1 MQRNFMLELSEYKT
15 ILDTIPAA
23 VIIAV
28 PVKQDEKITD
38 FSIVYVNECFR
49 NLTKNFI
56 KEGVLFSSF
65 KEKISQDINWFD
77 MAVETIKTKKTIEET
92 FYSHNFSIW
101 IQLVEKCVPG
111 DYVAVSLTNVS
122 QAKEYESALSEQ
134 NKKLEEVTSQLK
146 SSRLNLDSQLKN
158 IQQLNEQLL
167 FAAYHDSLT
176 DLYNRSWLSTMM
188 KVQIKETTEK
198 NEKFGILLFD
208 IDNMKDINDSRG
220 HNAGDE
226 LLKQVATILK
236 LMESKTVTA
245 TRFGGDE
252 FVLLYKNIK
261 DRDEAI
267 EISKKALRFLNAEGI
282 GISGGISIFP
292 DDSKKT
298 EDLLKFADMAK
309 IEAKKNGKNN
319 VACFHSLMQEKFLS
333 KLNIET
339 KMSKAMASR
348 NFQLYYQP
356 QFDAKT
362 KELRGFEALLRWYDS
377 DLGWISPEQFIPLAE
392 ETHLVVPLG
401 DWVMTTALAT
411 IKEWEMKFSF
421 NGIMSVNVS
430 PVQFVQEDFIEK
442 LFKKIEKSGIDKKHL
457 EIEIT
462 EGVLIDNVEDTISK
476 LNKIREQGVGLS
488 LDDFGTGYS
497 SLRYLQLLPL
507 TTLKIDKS
515 FVSNIAEKDGFEA
528 KLTESIISLVS
539 KMGLNTIAEGVENE
553 EQLKMIQKFNCRT
566 IQGFLLGKPMPKE
579 QCEKLLVE
587 NLSKTSS

>member
-1 MQRNFMLELSEYKT
+1 MLELSEYKT

-38 FSIVYVNECFR
+38 FSIVYLNECFR

-421 NGIMSVNVS
+421 NGIISVNVS

-515 FVSNIAEKDGFEA
+515 FVSNIAAKDGFEA

-587 NLSKTSS
+587 NLGKTSS

>member
-1 MQRNFMLELSEYKT
+1 MLELSEYKT

-28 PVKQDEKITD
+28 PVKQDEQITD

-65 KEKISQDINWFD
+65 KEKISQDISWFD

-101 IQLVEKCVPG
+101 IQLVAKCVPG

-176 DLYNRSWLSTMM
+176 DLYNRAWLSTMM
-188 KVQIKETTEK
+188 KVQIKEATEK

-252 FVLLYKNIK
+252 FVLLYKDIK

-282 GISGGISIFP
+282 GISGGIAIFP
-292 DDSKKT
+292 DDSKKS

-515 FVSNIAEKDGFEA
+515 FVSNIAAKDGFEA
-528 KLTESIISLVS
+528 NLTESIISLVS

-587 NLSKTSS
+587 NLSKTSN

>member
-1 MQRNFMLELSEYKT
+1 MLELSEYKT

-28 PVKQDEKITD
+28 PVKQDEQITD

-65 KEKISQDINWFD
+65 KEKISQDISWFD

-101 IQLVEKCVPG
+101 IQLVAKCVPG

-176 DLYNRSWLSTMM
+176 DLYNRAWLSTMM
-188 KVQIKETTEK
+188 KVQIKEATEK

-282 GISGGISIFP
+282 GISGGIAIFP

-515 FVSNIAEKDGFEA
+515 FVSNIAAKDGFEA
-528 KLTESIISLVS
+528 NLTESIISLVS

-587 NLSKTSS
+587 NLSKTSN

>member
-1 MQRNFMLELSEYKT
+1 MLELSEYKT

-421 NGIMSVNVS
+421 NGIISVNVS

>member
-1 MQRNFMLELSEYKT
+1 MLELSEYKT

-28 PVKQDEKITD
+28 PVKQDEQITD

-65 KEKISQDINWFD
+65 KEKISQDISWFD

-101 IQLVEKCVPG
+101 IQLVAKCVPG

-176 DLYNRSWLSTMM
+176 DLYNRAWLSTMM
-188 KVQIKETTEK
+188 KVQIKEATEK
-198 NEKFGILLFD
+198 NEKFGILFFD

-252 FVLLYKNIK
+252 FVLLYKDIK

-515 FVSNIAEKDGFEA
+515 FVSNIAAKDGFEA

-587 NLSKTSS
+587 NLSKTSN

>member
-1 MQRNFMLELSEYKT
+1 MLELSEYKT

-292 DDSKKT
+292 DDSKKS

-497 SLRYLQLLPL
+497 SLRYLQILPL

>member
-1 MQRNFMLELSEYKT
+1 MLELSEYKT

-292 DDSKKT
+292 DDSKKN

-515 FVSNIAEKDGFEA
+515 FVSNIAAKDGFEA

-587 NLSKTSS
+587 NLGKTSS

>member
-1 MQRNFMLELSEYKT
+1 MLELSEYKT

-392 ETHLVVPLG
+392 ETNLVVPLG

-421 NGIMSVNVS
+421 NGIISVNVS

-515 FVSNIAEKDGFEA
+515 FVSNIAAKDGFEA

-587 NLSKTSS
+587 NLGKTSS

>member
-1 MQRNFMLELSEYKT
+1 MLELSEYKT

-292 DDSKKT
+292 DDSKKY

-377 DLGWISPEQFIPLAE
+377 DLGWISPAQFIPLAE

-497 SLRYLQLLPL
+497 SLRYLQILPL

-515 FVSNIAEKDGFEA
+515 FVSNIAAKDGFEA
-528 KLTESIISLVS
+528 NLTESIISLVS

>member
-1 MQRNFMLELSEYKT
+1 MLELSEYKT

-28 PVKQDEKITD
+28 PVKQDEQITD

-65 KEKISQDINWFD
+65 KEKISQDISWFD

-101 IQLVEKCVPG
+101 IQLVAKCVPG

-176 DLYNRSWLSTMM
+176 DLYNRAWLSTMM
-188 KVQIKETTEK
+188 KVQIKEATEK

-252 FVLLYKNIK
+252 FVLLYKDIK

-515 FVSNIAEKDGFEA
+515 FVSNIAAKDGFEA

-587 NLSKTSS
+587 NLSKTSN

>member
-1 MQRNFMLELSEYKT
+1 MLELSEYKT

-23 VIIAV
+23 VVIAV

-49 NLTKNFI
+49 TLTKNFI

-65 KEKISQDINWFD
+65 KEKLSQDISWFD
-77 MAVETIKTKKTIEET
+77 MAVETIKTKKTVEET

-101 IQLVEKCVPG
+101 IQLVAKCVPG

-176 DLYNRSWLSTMM
+176 DLYNRAWLSTMM
-188 KVQIKETTEK
+188 KVQIKEATEK

-282 GISGGISIFP
+282 GISGGIAIFP
-292 DDSKKT
+292 DDSKKS

-411 IKEWEMKFSF
+411 IKEWEMKFNF

-515 FVSNIAEKDGFEA
+515 FVSNIAAKDGFEA
-528 KLTESIISLVS
+528 NLTESIISLVS

-587 NLSKTSS
+587 NLSKINS

>member
-1 MQRNFMLELSEYKT
+1 MLELSEYKT

-421 NGIMSVNVS
+421 NGIISVNIS

-515 FVSNIAEKDGFEA
+515 FVSNIAAKDGFEA

-587 NLSKTSS
+587 NLGKTSS

>member
-1 MQRNFMLELSEYKT
+1 MLELSEYKT

-49 NLTKNFI
+49 TLTKNFI

>member
-1 MQRNFMLELSEYKT
+1 MLELSEYKT

-176 DLYNRSWLSTMM
+176 DLYNRSWFSTMM

>member
-1 MQRNFMLELSEYKT
+1 MLELSEYKT

-579 QCEKLLVE
+579 QCDKLLVE

>member
-1 MQRNFMLELSEYKT
+1 MLELSEYKT

-292 DDSKKT
+292 DDSKKY

-497 SLRYLQLLPL
+497 SLRYLQILPL

-515 FVSNIAEKDGFEA
+515 FVSNIAAKDGFEA

-539 KMGLNTIAEGVENE
+539 KMGLNTVAEGVENE

>member
-1 MQRNFMLELSEYKT
+1 MLELSEYKT

-292 DDSKKT
+292 DDSKKY

-319 VACFHSLMQEKFLS
+319 IACFHSLMQEKFLS

-497 SLRYLQLLPL
+497 SLRYLQILPL

-515 FVSNIAEKDGFEA
+515 FVSNIAAKDGFEA

>member
-1 MQRNFMLELSEYKT
+1 MLELSEYKT

-292 DDSKKT
+292 DDSKKS

-339 KMSKAMASR
+339 KMSKAMANR

-515 FVSNIAEKDGFEA
+515 FVSNIAAKDGFEA
-528 KLTESIISLVS
+528 NLTESIISLVS

>member
-1 MQRNFMLELSEYKT
+1 MLELSEYKT

-515 FVSNIAEKDGFEA
+515 FISNIAAKDGFEA

>member
-1 MQRNFMLELSEYKT
+1 MLELSEYKT

-56 KEGVLFSSF
+56 KEGVLFSNF

-356 QFDAKT
+356 QFNAKT

>member
-1 MQRNFMLELSEYKT
+1 MLELSEYKT

-208 IDNMKDINDSRG
+208 IDNMKDINDARG

-430 PVQFVQEDFIEK
+430 PVQFIQEDFIEK

-476 LNKIREQGVGLS
+476 LNKIREQGIGLS

-515 FVSNIAEKDGFEA
+515 FVSNIAAKDGFEA
-528 KLTESIISLVS
+528 NLTESIISLVS

>member
-1 MQRNFMLELSEYKT
+1 MLELSEYKT

-476 LNKIREQGVGLS
+476 LNKIREQGIGLS

-515 FVSNIAEKDGFEA
+515 FVSNIAAKDGFEA
-528 KLTESIISLVS
+528 NLTESIISLVS

>member
-1 MQRNFMLELSEYKT
+1 MLELSEYKT

-339 KMSKAMASR
+339 KISKAMASR

>member
-1 MQRNFMLELSEYKT
+1 MLELSEYKT

-339 KMSKAMASR
+339 KMSKAMANR

-497 SLRYLQLLPL
+497 SLRYLQILPL

>member
-1 MQRNFMLELSEYKT
+1 MLELSEYKT

-377 DLGWISPEQFIPLAE
+377 DLGWISPEQFVPLAE

-421 NGIMSVNVS
+421 NGIISVNVS

-515 FVSNIAEKDGFEA
+515 FISNIAEKDGFEA

>member
-1 MQRNFMLELSEYKT
+1 MLELSEYKT

-146 SSRLNLDSQLKN
+146 SIRLNLDSQLKN

>member
-1 MQRNFMLELSEYKT
+1 MLELSEYKT

-28 PVKQDEKITD
+28 PVKQDEQITD

-65 KEKISQDINWFD
+65 KEKISQDISWFD

-101 IQLVEKCVPG
+101 IQLVAKCVPG

-176 DLYNRSWLSTMM
+176 DLYNRAWLSTMM
-188 KVQIKETTEK
+188 KVQIKEATEK

-236 LMESKTVTA
+236 LMEPKTVTA

-252 FVLLYKNIK
+252 FVLLYKDIK

-515 FVSNIAEKDGFEA
+515 FVSNIAAKDGFEA
-528 KLTESIISLVS
+528 NLTESIISLVS

-587 NLSKTSS
+587 NLSKTSN

>member
-1 MQRNFMLELSEYKT
+1 MLELSEYKT

-28 PVKQDEKITD
+28 PVKQDEQITD

-65 KEKISQDINWFD
+65 KEKISQDISWFD

-101 IQLVEKCVPG
+101 IQLVAKCVPG

-176 DLYNRSWLSTMM
+176 DLYNRAWLSTMM
-188 KVQIKETTEK
+188 KVQIKEATEK

-252 FVLLYKNIK
+252 FVLLYKDIK

-421 NGIMSVNVS
+421 NGIISVNVS

-515 FVSNIAEKDGFEA
+515 FISNIAEKDGFEA
-528 KLTESIISLVS
+528 NLTESIISLVS

-587 NLSKTSS
+587 NLSKTSN

>member
-1 MQRNFMLELSEYKT
+1 MLELSEYKT

-23 VIIAV
+23 VIIAL

>member
-1 MQRNFMLELSEYKT
+1 MLELSEYKT

-421 NGIMSVNVS
+421 KGIMSVNVS

-587 NLSKTSS
+587 NLGKTSS

>member
-1 MQRNFMLELSEYKT
+1 MLELSEYKT

-282 GISGGISIFP
+282 GISGGLSIFP

>member
-1 MQRNFMLELSEYKT
+1 MLELSEYKT

-430 PVQFVQEDFIEK
+430 PIQFVQEDFIEK

-515 FVSNIAEKDGFEA
+515 FVSNIAAKDGFEA

>member
-1 MQRNFMLELSEYKT
+1 MLELSEYKT

-28 PVKQDEKITD
+28 PVKQDEQITD

-65 KEKISQDINWFD
+65 KEKISQDISWFD

-101 IQLVEKCVPG
+101 IQLVAKCVPG

-176 DLYNRSWLSTMM
+176 DLYNRAWLSTMM
-188 KVQIKETTEK
+188 KVQIKEATEK

-421 NGIMSVNVS
+421 NGIISVNIS

-587 NLSKTSS
+587 NLGKTSS

>member
-1 MQRNFMLELSEYKT
+1 MLELSEYKT

-28 PVKQDEKITD
+28 PVKQDEQITD

-65 KEKISQDINWFD
+65 KEKISQDISWFD

-101 IQLVEKCVPG
+101 IQLVAKCVPG

-176 DLYNRSWLSTMM
+176 DLYNRAWLSTMM
-188 KVQIKETTEK
+188 KVQIKEATEK

-515 FVSNIAEKDGFEA
+515 FVSNIAAKDGFEA
-528 KLTESIISLVS
+528 NLTESIISLVS

-587 NLSKTSS
+587 NLSKTSN

>member
-1 MQRNFMLELSEYKT
+1 M
-15 ILDTIPAA
+15 DTIPAA

-292 DDSKKT
+292 DDSKKS

-339 KMSKAMASR
+339 KMSKAMANR

-362 KELRGFEALLRWYDS
+362 KALRGFEALLRWYDS

-515 FVSNIAEKDGFEA
+515 FVSNIAAKDGFEA
-528 KLTESIISLVS
+528 NLTESIISLVS

>member
-1 MQRNFMLELSEYKT
+1 MLELSEYKT

-292 DDSKKT
+292 DDSKKY

-421 NGIMSVNVS
+421 NGIISVNVS

-515 FVSNIAEKDGFEA
+515 FVSNIAAKDGFEA

-587 NLSKTSS
+587 NLGKTSS